1 MSMSAHIRFE
11 TKLITPA
18 CKPTT
23 LRHSE
28 SKVSLN
34 IASSYVMLV
43 HLTWEAVEK
52 PTNWSFFEASRL
64 NSPKLGVKFFDRLM
78 D

>member
-23 LRHSE
+23 LLHSE
-28 SKVSLN
+28 SKAKVSLN
-34 IASSYVMLV
+34 IASECATVTALFYPAGSSVIIFAKGLD
-43 HLTWEAVEK
+43 
-52 PTNWSFFEASRL
+52 S
-64 NSPKLGVKFFDRLM
+64 
-78 D
+78 